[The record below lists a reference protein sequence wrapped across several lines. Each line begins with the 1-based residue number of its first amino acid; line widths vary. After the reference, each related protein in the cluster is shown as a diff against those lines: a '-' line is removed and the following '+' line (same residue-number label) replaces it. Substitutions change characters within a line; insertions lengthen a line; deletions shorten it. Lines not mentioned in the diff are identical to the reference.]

1 VICEFSAYV
10 RSLLTHIGHEKPQYA
25 GALESHGE
33 PSRGDAMLTY
43 VGGACNRTCVVPG
56 YKAHALRSDRV
67 SQEIVLFSSEEHT
80 NRARVSAFLRELA
93 DRLEQNAV
101 VLRMGEREQAVDVPH
116 DLVLEV
122 ELEKETRGEKVKYSL
137 EVEIEWTEGGDARG
151 PVTLG

>member
-1 VICEFSAYV
+1 
-10 RSLLTHIGHEKPQYA
+10 
-25 GALESHGE
+25 
-33 PSRGDAMLTY
+33 
-43 VGGACNRTCVVPG
+43 
-56 YKAHALRSDRV
+56 V